1 MSDPTPI
8 IEPHQEKEAP
18 MEEINNEPTFT
29 PNTHP
34 VLATLN
40 EKVARLENDLS
51 IATAEKD
58 KLSNEKTFVSEQL
71 RKSADKY
78 RSAEYS
84 LTDLL
89 KELIT
94 DEEISIENAQR
105 IADIFDNVILTKRVN
120 IRYDIVVSV
129 ELEVPFGKDPDEVA
143 DNTYCDSVRFD
154 TYEEDSEVLECDFDV
169 TDWTVVS

>member
-8 IEPHQEKEAP
+8 IETHQEKEAP

-40 EKVARLENDLS
+40 EKVTKLENDLS

-58 KLSNEKTFVSEQL
+58 RLTQSNEFM
-71 RKSADKY
+71 SAQITKWSDKY
-78 RSAEYS
+78 RKAEYA

-89 KELIT
+89 KEMIT
-94 DEEISIENAQR
+94 DEDITIENAQR
-105 IADIFDNVILTKRVN
+105 IADIFDNVVLTKRVT
-120 IRYDIVVSV
+120 IRYDIVASV
-129 ELEVPFGKDPDEVA
+129 EVEVPFGKDEDEIA
-143 DNTYCDSVRFD
+143 DNTYCDSVRFE
-154 TYEEDSEVLECDFDV
+154 TYEDDSEVLEVDFDV

>member
-1 MSDPTPI
+1 
-8 IEPHQEKEAP
+8 

-34 VLATLN
+34 VLAALN
-40 EKVARLENDLS
+40 EKVARLEADLS

-58 KLSNEKTFVSEQL
+58 KLKQNNEFVSAQL
-71 RKSADKY
+71 TKWSDKY
-78 RSAEYS
+78 RKAEYA

-169 TDWTVVS
+169 TDWNVVS

>member
-8 IEPHQEKEAP
+8 IETHQEKEAP
-18 MEEINNEPTFT
+18 MEEINIGTFT

-34 VLATLN
+34 VLQILN
-40 EKVARLENDLS
+40 EKVSKLENDLS
-51 IATAEKD
+51 ILTAERDATAREKEFIN
-58 KLSNEKTFVSEQL
+58 SQL
-71 RKSADKY
+71 INARDKY
-78 RSAEYS
+78 RKAEYA

-89 KELIT
+89 KEMIT
-94 DEEISIENAQR
+94 DEDITIENAQK

>member
-8 IEPHQEKEAP
+8 IETHQEKEAP

-78 RSAEYS
+78 RSAEYA

-105 IADIFDNVILTKRVN
+105 IADIFDNVTLSTRVT
-120 IRYDIVVSV
+120 IRYDIVAAV
-129 ELEVPFGKDPDEVA
+129 ELEVPFGKDLDEVA
-143 DNTYCDSVRFD
+143 DNTYCDRVTFE
-154 TYEEDSEVLECDFDV
+154 TYESDSEVLEVDFDV

>member
-18 MEEINNEPTFT
+18 MNEEVEIGTFT

-34 VLATLN
+34 VLQALN
-40 EKVARLENDLS
+40 EKVSKLENDLS
-51 IATAEKD
+51 IVTAERDANK
-58 KLSNEKTFVSEQL
+58 NENNFINSQL
-71 RKSADKY
+71 INARDKY
-78 RSAEYS
+78 RKAEYA

-89 KELIT
+89 KEMIT
-94 DEEISIENAQR
+94 DEDITIENAQK